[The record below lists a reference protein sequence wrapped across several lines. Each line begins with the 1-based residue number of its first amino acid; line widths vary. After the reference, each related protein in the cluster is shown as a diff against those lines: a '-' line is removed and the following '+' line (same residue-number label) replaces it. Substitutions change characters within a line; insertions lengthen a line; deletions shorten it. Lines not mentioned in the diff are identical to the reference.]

1 MTRYPILWLVFVA
14 TSFAPLLPGCGQ
26 AGPDYGSLDLASVHG
41 KVTLGGEPLPEAL
54 VLFEADD
61 RTFSYALTDGKGRY
75 ELMFNS
81 EKSGV
86 TKGAKTVRIWS
97 SRGIPGMAEAQGG
110 GEGEDPDARR
120 RKTEKVAPRY
130 NQKSKLTATV
140 VEDSEEFDFDLES
153 R

>member
-1 MTRYPILWLVFVA
+1 MSRYAILWVTFGA
-14 TSFAPLLPGCGQ
+14 TSLAPLLPGCGRT
-26 AGPDYGSLDLASVHG
+26 GPDYGSLNLSSASG
-41 KVTLGGEPLPEAL
+41 KVTLGGEPLSEAL
-54 VLFEADD
+54 VLFEAGD

-97 SRGIPGMAEAQGG
+97 SRGIPGMAEAGG
-110 GEGEDPDARR
+110 GSEKGPPEAKSP
-120 RKTEKVAPRY
+120 KIEKVPARY
-130 NQKSKLTATV
+130 NAKSELTVTV
-140 VEDSEEFDFDLES
+140 DEDSEEFDFDLET